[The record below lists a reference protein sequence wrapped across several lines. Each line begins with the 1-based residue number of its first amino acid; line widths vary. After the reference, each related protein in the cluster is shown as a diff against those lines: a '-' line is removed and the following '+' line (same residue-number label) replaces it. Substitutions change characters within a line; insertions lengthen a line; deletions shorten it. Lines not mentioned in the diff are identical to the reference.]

1 MKRLKSLTLAALAA
15 SCAIS
20 ATAATL
26 SFVNLPY
33 AEGILYVLVTAGDRS
48 VAMERVEITGS
59 EIAVQADFSAI
70 PDSTVVN
77 VMAFQDLNDNYNLDL
92 DNYGRPTEPCT
103 NTQITLSS
111 PRVDNYTFELT
122 QY

>member
-15 SCAIS
+15 SCTIS
-20 ATAATL
+20 TTAATL

-33 AEGILYVLVTAGDRS
+33 AEGMLYLMVTAADKS
-48 VAMERVEITGS
+48 VAMQRVEITS
-59 EIAVQADFSAI
+59 NEVAVQADFSNI

-77 VMAFQDLNDNYNLDL
+77 VMAFQDLNDNYNLDI
-92 DNYGRPTEPCT
+92 DNYGRPTEPCI